1 MKKRK
6 FDYHLPIFLK
16 NQIDCNKFEKDIDT
30 FENYITTVNPRF
42 KYNKHY
48 LSNYINDLKELY
60 SSFNKKEKI
69 YNNILNSVI
78 KISNNFILYLDTILF
93 EFYDDKNDS
102 FNSYTTKEFDSN
114 QIISNKLQVDF
125 IVTTKNNVNLFSEK
139 FPLSSNLLNNNDS
152 IELDNFTGNI
162 IDRLKSFLKSIQSWK

>member
-114 QIISNKLQVDF
+114 QIISNTILVYF
-125 IVTTKNNVNLFSEK
+125 IVTTNNNVSLFRDK

-152 IELDNFTGNI
+152 IELDKFTGNI
-162 IDRLKSFLKSIQSWK
+162 IDRLKSFLKSIQS

>member
-162 IDRLKSFLKSIQSWK
+162 IDRLKSFLKSIQS

>member
-16 NQIDCNKFEKDIDT
+16 NQIDFNKFEKDIDT

-162 IDRLKSFLKSIQSWK
+162 IDRLKSFLKSIQS